1 MDLSDNQKVNIYM
14 DTVCSCVK
22 FREAHNEIR
31 SEIETHLIDTVEEHV
46 KEGSSREEAIDMTI
60 KQMGDPL
67 DLGRKLNEV
76 HRPKPEWSVLTLVL
90 LFSTIGMAIIYTRN
104 SGLFQRSLF
113 GVLAGIVVMV
123 LLYFFNYQRFK
134 PLSKYIYLATTI
146 LLLTDIR
153 VIINSG
159 FDIAYIAPILYALSL
174 SGMFSDDEWKKRKG
188 IINLA
193 IFILPMAVLFFRSS
207 RSSLVSVAMYFVLA
221 LVIATMSGI
230 NIKYIL
236 GVAVLTIAT
245 GLYSIFNVDY
255 RAQRILMFLNPEV
268 DAQGA
273 GYINVQLKKILTS
286 AGLFGNGFDIDKDLT
301 FTLPEMNT
309 DFVFS
314 YIVYTLGWIVG
325 AIIISLIIVF
335 FIRLIKTSKSIK
347 NSYGRLIVASFTS
360 IFIIQFSYNILMIL
374 GLVPLAGFSL
384 PFISYG
390 SRLNIANMAMI
401 GIISSIYRRKNIL
414 LEK

>member
-1 MDLSDNQKVNIYM
+1 MDLLDNQKVNIYM

-22 FREAHNEIR
+22 FRGAHNEIR
-31 SEIETHLIDTVEEHV
+31 SEIETHLIDTVEEHE
-46 KEGSSREEAIDMTI
+46 KEGISREEAIDMTI

>member
-90 LFSTIGMAIIYTRN
+90 IFSTIGMAIIYTRN
-104 SGLFQRSLF
+104 SGLFQRTLF

-123 LLYFFNYQRFK
+123 LLYFFNYQRLK
-134 PLSKYIYLATTI
+134 LLSKYMYLATTI

-153 VIINSG
+153 VINSG

-193 IFILPMAVLFFRSS
+193 IFILPMAVLLYRNSW
-207 RSSLVSVAMYFVLA
+207 SSLVSVAMYFVLA

-236 GVAVLTIAT
+236 GVAVLTIST

-255 RAQRILMFLNPEV
+255 RAQRILMFLNPEK

-273 GYINVQLKKILTS
+273 GYMNVQLRKILTS
-286 AGLFGNGFDIDKDLT
+286 AGLFGNGFKMSKDLA

-314 YIVYTLGWIVG
+314 YILYTLGWIAG

-347 NSYGRLIVASFTS
+347 NSYGRLIVACFTS
-360 IFIIQFSYNILMIL
+360 IFIVQFSYNILMIL
-374 GLVPLAGFSL
+374 GLVPLTGFSL

-390 SRLNIANMAMI
+390 TKLNIVNMAMI
-401 GIISSIYRRKNIL
+401 GIISSVYRRKNIL

>member
-1 MDLSDNQKVNIYM
+1 MDLLDNQKVNIYM

-31 SEIETHLIDTVEEHV
+31 REIETHLIDTVEEHE
-46 KEGSSREEAIDMTI
+46 KEGISREEAIDMTI

-76 HRPKPEWSVLTLVL
+76 HRPKPEWSVLTLVFIFL
-90 LFSTIGMAIIYTRN
+90 TIGMAIIYTRN

-159 FDIAYIAPILYALSL
+159 FDIAYIAPIVYALSL

-193 IFILPMAVLFFRSS
+193 IFILPMAVLLYRNSW
-207 RSSLVSVAMYFVLA
+207 SSLVSVAMYFVVA

-360 IFIIQFSYNILMIL
+360 IFIVQFSYNILMIF

-401 GIISSIYRRKNIL
+401 GIISSVYRRKNIL
-414 LEK
+414 LER

>member
-1 MDLSDNQKVNIYM
+1 MDLLDNQKVNIYM

-31 SEIETHLIDTVEEHV
+31 REIETHLIDTVEEHE
-46 KEGSSREEAIDMTI
+46 KEGISREEAIDMTI

-76 HRPKPEWSVLTLVL
+76 HRPKPEWSVLTLVFIFL
-90 LFSTIGMAIIYTRN
+90 TIGMAIIYTRN

-193 IFILPMAVLFFRSS
+193 IFILPMAVLLYRNSW
-207 RSSLVSVAMYFVLA
+207 SSLVSVAMYFVLA

-245 GLYSIFNVDY
+245 GLYSTFNVDY

-360 IFIIQFSYNILMIL
+360 IFIIQFSYNILMIF

-401 GIISSIYRRKNIL
+401 GIISSVYRRKNIL
-414 LEK
+414 LER

>member
-1 MDLSDNQKVNIYM
+1 MDLLDNQKVNIYM

-31 SEIETHLIDTVEEHV
+31 REIETHLIDTVEEHE
-46 KEGSSREEAIDMTI
+46 KEGISREEAIDMTI

-76 HRPKPEWSVLTLVL
+76 HRPKPEWSVLTLVFIFL
-90 LFSTIGMAIIYTRN
+90 TIGMAIIYTRN

-159 FDIAYIAPILYALSL
+159 FDIAYIAPIVYALSL

-193 IFILPMAVLFFRSS
+193 IFILPMAVLLYRNSW
-207 RSSLVSVAMYFVLA
+207 SSLVSVAMYFVLA

-360 IFIIQFSYNILMIL
+360 IFIIQFSYNILMIF

-401 GIISSIYRRKNIL
+401 GIISSVYRRKNIL
-414 LEK
+414 LER

>member
-1 MDLSDNQKVNIYM
+1 MDLLDNQKVNIYM

-31 SEIETHLIDTVEEHV
+31 REIETHLIDTVEEHE
-46 KEGSSREEAIDMTI
+46 KEGISREEAIDMTI

-76 HRPKPEWSVLTLVL
+76 HRPKPEWSVLTLVFIFL
-90 LFSTIGMAIIYTRN
+90 TIGMAIIYTRN

-193 IFILPMAVLFFRSS
+193 IFILPMAVLLYRNSW
-207 RSSLVSVAMYFVLA
+207 SSLVSVAMYFVLA

-360 IFIIQFSYNILMIL
+360 IFIIQFSYNILMIF

-401 GIISSIYRRKNIL
+401 GIISSVYRRKNIL
-414 LEK
+414 LER